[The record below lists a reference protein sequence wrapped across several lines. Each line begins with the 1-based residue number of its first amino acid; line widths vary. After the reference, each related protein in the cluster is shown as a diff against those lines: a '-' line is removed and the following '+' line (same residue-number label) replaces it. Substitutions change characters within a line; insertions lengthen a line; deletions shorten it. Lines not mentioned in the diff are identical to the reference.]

1 MLDPYSAEYFKKH
14 LLKKIDQMKDHI
26 SYSVD
31 TVEKLQYAKGQ
42 LSAYE
47 ALLQDVKDVLQKED
61 NDGTIDQTKG
71 T

>member
-1 MLDPYSAEYFKKH
+1 
-14 LLKKIDQMKDHI
+14 MKDHI

-61 NDGTIDQTKG
+61 NDGTIDQTKR